1 MVINRYIFALFFVSA
16 VSFCGDSDKKEADNL
31 FIAAVVN
38 QVNKVSKKSIHK
50 SPVEYRQ
57 AVERYISVTRLNS
70 LTGKGKKVSY
80 EIELQYLFD
89 NFARFST
96 VALLY
101 RLRLAHCDMVK
112 NITDV
117 HSERYRY
124 YEQICSAL
132 LLQCTQKLSDNA
144 RKQLLDAL
152 HEIDDHI
159 VYWRYQKSHPLRY
172 CFGKSPLK
180 WVMGKKQEKEVS
192 DNIKRLERRQAE
204 LYIIVG
210 RLTTHVHSF
219 TECDVHYADC
229 YTWIEELLSVL
240 SCIKIGPEKIID
252 GTRFD
257 KIAAQLELK
266 IKQVGNLK
274 YNSLCTIAAAK
285 KSNHLV
291 RHWIAYTA
299 VLAITSYIVHY
310 YINNPGAMFATYSAA
325 KQSSTDFFGLLL
337 NPLQK
342 IYDRGKLIFS
352 EDTKLPKI
360 VDDQR
365 NINKINEH
373 SVIDLLDEVERV
385 GKEIPASIAKE
396 LAKSNTTILQ
406 EVEKDLDR
414 SFDIL
419 EQAGIMRGCLLN
431 SYTIDRVLIKKSLFG
446 DGTSEFPGGNLEP
459 LKELYRQLGW
469 STNYDLKFDILVN
482 EKVAFAVQRY
492 LDPLQKYTNIIDD
505 KILRLIELIALLV
518 ARLGKEADEQ
528 LQQANSLQQQA
539 DAKMKD
545 HELLLMFTAL
555 IPLAGVCFGAAWTYR
570 WITSRNYSPIRIAL
584 ADVNSLLI
592 ESPMPLDDYDYGKL
606 VYLVHKLRNKAHSLK
621 DALCNEFLVDITK
634 LESKRFDVAA
644 KRGIVDNMFNKY
656 AFLGRI
662 AV

>member
-117 HSERYRY
+117 HSEKYRY

-204 LYIIVG
+204 LYNIMG

-219 TECDVHYADC
+219 TECDVHFADC

-252 GTRFD
+252 GTQFD

-274 YNSLCTIAAAK
+274 YNSLCTIVSAK

-291 RHWIAYTA
+291 RHWIAYTTM
-299 VLAITSYIVHY
+299 LAIAVYCAHY
-310 YINNPGAMFATYSAA
+310 YVNNYGVVNKLIGDRSVAIHKNWYELVVKPGHDVWNIVCGKIPESDSKNFVITDIKNDIETLEIKYGANKETSRQLNNYLKIDRANTQKTMKYLLDKWMQEKKEFVSGIDNKGYNITYTLDQEAYNNVINSELVGDVAPFQQLVHDMPKGVYNHLIKSD
-325 KQSSTDFFGLLL
+325 DFLDSLIVYAEL
-337 NPLQK
+337 K
-342 IYDRGKLIFS
+342 IYHYGSSVVSIIF
-352 EDTKLPKI
+352 EFF
-360 VDDQR
+360 VYYGM
-365 NINKINEH
+365 
-373 SVIDLLDEVERV
+373 SVVKAIYNVV
-385 GKEIPASIAKE
+385 A
-396 LAKSNTTILQ
+396 
-406 EVEKDLDR
+406 
-414 SFDIL
+414 
-419 EQAGIMRGCLLN
+419 
-431 SYTIDRVLIKKSLFG
+431 Y
-446 DGTSEFPGGNLEP
+446 GNP
-459 LKELYRQLGW
+459 
-469 STNYDLKFDILVN
+469 
-482 EKVAFAVQRY
+482 
-492 LDPLQKYTNIIDD
+492 
-505 KILRLIELIALLV
+505 ELIAKVNLIVNV
-518 ARLGKEADEQ
+518 AV
-528 LQQANSLQQQA
+528 
-539 DAKMKD
+539 
-545 HELLLMFTAL
+545 LMPTV
-555 IPLAGVCFGAAWTYR
+555 IVGCAGIYGLNKIYKRATK
-570 WITSRNYSPIRIAL
+570 RNYTPIRIAL